1 MKIIFNT
8 QFYQSDYADNPAS
21 APKRLEGIADALVQ
35 AGYEFSQAAQESQI
49 LAGHDE
55 QYFNSVKKD
64 KKLFQMAMLAAG
76 AAIKAGQTAL
86 VNQPCFACIRPP
98 GHHASKNSAWGYCV
112 FSNLALA
119 LLNLKKKNFIKSAF
133 ILDFD
138 AHTGDGTIDMLSHIK
153 DFQIFN
159 PMAETG
165 EKILMAIQKKLDQIK
180 YTDIIAISA
189 GFDNY
194 IKDLG
199 KKMSTSDFYILG
211 KMVKK
216 FNEKMCHNRRFAV
229 LEGGYYHEDL
239 GKNVLA
245 FCNGFS

>member
-1 MKIIFNT
+1 
-8 QFYQSDYADNPAS
+8 
-21 APKRLEGIADALVQ
+21 
-35 AGYEFSQAAQESQI
+35 
-49 LAGHDE
+49 
-55 QYFNSVKKD
+55 
-64 KKLFQMAMLAAG
+64 
-76 AAIKAGQTAL
+76 
-86 VNQPCFACIRPP
+86 
-98 GHHASKNSAWGYCV
+98 
-112 FSNLALA
+112 
-119 LLNLKKKNFIKSAF
+119 
-133 ILDFD
+133 
-138 AHTGDGTIDMLSHIK
+138 
-153 DFQIFN
+153 
-159 PMAETG
+159 
-165 EKILMAIQKKLDQIK
+165 MAIQKKLDQIK